1 MTIAATA
8 ATRRVASARPTP
20 RAWGVPILA
29 ALVGLLA
36 AVGGVLAVDLI
47 RATPP
52 PEVNA
57 AGGSFGT
64 SFGSVSVHQS
74 EVVNG
79 LSASSL
85 GGMSHGIQGLVG
97 AGKAEIALSVTV
109 TNTSKHPVRY
119 AADQFQLRTGTKAP
133 KGKAFTAG
141 GTSLSPGE
149 LARGGTVEGTLSFV
163 VPVTSSRLWLQF
175 RDGGRLIN
183 LPLAATAKDGPA
195 VDGNG
200 PIAPDE
206 GHSGH

>member
-1 MTIAATA
+1 
-8 ATRRVASARPTP
+8 
-20 RAWGVPILA
+20 
-29 ALVGLLA
+29 
-36 AVGGVLAVDLI
+36 
-47 RATPP
+47 
-52 PEVNA
+52 
-57 AGGSFGT
+57 
-64 SFGSVSVHQS
+64 
-74 EVVNG
+74 
-79 LSASSL
+79 
-85 GGMSHGIQGLVG
+85 VG

-163 VPVTSSRLWLQF
+163 VPVTGSRLWLQF